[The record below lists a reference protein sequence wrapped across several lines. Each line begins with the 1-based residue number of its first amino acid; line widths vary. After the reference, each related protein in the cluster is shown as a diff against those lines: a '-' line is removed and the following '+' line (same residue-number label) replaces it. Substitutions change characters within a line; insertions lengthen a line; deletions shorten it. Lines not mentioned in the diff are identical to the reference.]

1 MESSNILG
9 AAIRATDSMLQDT
22 LLGDGI
28 NFLNE
33 TGCSLFFITSSISS
47 MIAGSKNREKAL
59 IDVKAD
65 IAFQEKLQK
74 EKEKYEDEKE
84 KKEAEFRL
92 KLKFLQRQHSREQ
105 NCLKLQDDKKLTE
118 LEMLFSGWPLAS
130 SIGGLLDYIKSSS
143 PFNADLNVVI
153 GRVQPETEK
162 DPLFLYYKDPVGTSK
177 GISDFV
183 IDTLV
188 GLGYTKERLH
198 LMNDKNQLYGGALF
212 ANVFAIMHSLPT
224 IVISPVVYDN
234 KIHINIGCW
243 NQDSTFPY
251 QEEIFA
257 VDYNVQ
263 KAKAEVQYLE
273 TKKKELV
280 LMFVAISVV
289 FNETFLLTE
298 GYDVESR
305 FATYSHEQ
313 EIKKKYP
320 FILDFAL
327 REYNSLLTN
336 IQSELLA
343 ERDSALDTSQSF
355 TNHHLDVLKQKVD
368 SIVELLNQ

>member
-9 AAIRATDSMLQDT
+9 AAIRATDSVLQNT

-59 IDVKAD
+59 ADVKAD

-84 KKEAEFRL
+84 KKEAEFKL
-92 KLKFLQRQHSREQ
+92 KIKFLQRQHSREQ
-105 NCLKLQDDKKLTE
+105 NCLKLQDEKKLTE

-130 SIGGLLDYIKSSS
+130 SIGGLLDHIKSSS

-153 GRVQPETEK
+153 GRVQSETEK
-162 DPLFLYYKDPVGTSK
+162 DPLFLYYKDPVGTNK
-177 GISDFV
+177 GITDFV

-188 GLGYTKERLH
+188 SLGYTKERLH

-212 ANVFAIMHSLPT
+212 ANIFAIMHSLPT

-234 KIHINIGCW
+234 KIHVNIGCW

-251 QEEIFA
+251 QEEVFA

-273 TKKKELV
+273 AKKKELV
-280 LMFVAISVV
+280 LMFVAIAAV

-298 GYDVESR
+298 GHDVEPK
-305 FATYSHEQ
+305 FATYSNEQ

-327 REYNSLLTN
+327 KEYNSLLTN
-336 IQSELLA
+336 IQNELLV
-343 ERDSALDTSQSF
+343 ERDSALDISPSF
-355 TNHHLDVLKQKVD
+355 ANHYLDVLKPKVD